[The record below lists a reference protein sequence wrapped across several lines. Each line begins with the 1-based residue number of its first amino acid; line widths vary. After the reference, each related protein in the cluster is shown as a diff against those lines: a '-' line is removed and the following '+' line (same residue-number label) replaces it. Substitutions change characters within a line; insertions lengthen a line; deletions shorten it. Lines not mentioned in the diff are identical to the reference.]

1 MEVGAGCVF
10 TDQEVEREKERGR
23 GYTSP
28 KTEARYHLQGL
39 SDPLMVS
46 RSGVLKL
53 PPSP

>member
-1 MEVGAGCVF
+1 MFMEVGAGCVF
-10 TDQEVEREKERGR
+10 TDQEAEGGG

-28 KTEARYHLQGL
+28 KTEVRYHLQGL

-53 PPSP
+53 PPPP